1 MDIQNTKEIQA
12 CSLRRLTDAPQ
23 AKRVVTIYAGVTLGL
38 SALVTLLGLLLDGMM
53 SQATGLSGMGRR
65 TLLSSAQTML
75 PWVVALIT
83 MCVELGYQA
92 AMLRVCR
99 GQYV

>member
-1 MDIQNTKEIQA
+1 MENRMDIQNTKEIQA

-23 AKRVVTIYAGVTLGL
+23 PKRVVTIYAEVTLGL

-75 PWVVALIT
+75 P
-83 MCVELGYQA
+83 
-92 AMLRVCR
+92 R
-99 GQYV
+99 